1 MLSDDV
7 SLSLPHIV
15 VKYYTV
21 QILQAMKLRIE
32 ILCFIVI
39 ASYSCFAEEI
49 RVAPD
54 HNATNGST
62 CVSLTDCAK
71 QNYTSHTKFIL
82 LPGNHILETNFYIF
96 GFDNISFSG
105 ENVTID
111 CGYQFGLTFENI
123 SGLKIEGI
131 SFVSCGNSVNPGLL
145 VSHVQYGT
153 FSDIVIMSSTS
164 TAVNIRD
171 SINIEFSNLLV
182 TNNEISHMN
191 NSVIMLLQNSQVNF
205 TETTTFS
212 DNLLGNV
219 SPPSNVTPICLTP
232 SYERTM
238 SAVLLAERCN
248 ISIDGHFMVF
258 NNTSPTAIIRIN
270 EAESFQI
277 IGISDFKQNSVGIY
291 GVLSLFNS
299 KATIAGSSNFSLNT
313 ATSNNIMEFKTV
325 AGIHISCST
334 LNVTEHIEFNSN
346 TAGVSSCNARNSI
359 VRMSEHVLCQN
370 NSPPTNL
377 PSQPTNLP
385 SQLTDC
391 VRTTL
396 FNLEAENCGTLMT
409 DLNAVIKL
417 HTSIFYIKNSEFI
430 RNKNSFVLEAIASDM
445 FFSGENRF
453 DGNSRV
459 ISSRSSRLK
468 FVDNLDVSNNNAD
481 GTSTYSAI
489 HLDQCQ
495 LFLYANFLFKG
506 NTRPYADGGVIFA
519 QASSSIIVRGNG
531 TFEGNSARLGG
542 VCYLQDDSF
551 ITLLPYAHVSFVQN
565 FAEKH
570 GGVMYISKFNLFCGY
585 NTFSLQLPC
594 FLQFVDEASNQITF
608 SGNFVRNNGTGSL
621 LYSDVQADVL
631 ENVQLYNYT
640 YINMTAP
647 NNTVPLL
654 DSEFYRLYFCE
665 NEMRN
670 YSKRKISRTHKRGE
684 KVKLMMAAFAF
695 DGNISSGTAER
706 EVRGLL
712 DDPSII
718 TSHYISML
726 SQMVTDNCSEVTF
739 QVFSPHPFEEIAIT
753 ANGYCRSTDDIYCLS
768 LNLTFADCDN
778 GFEPASNPCKCDN
791 RLLTY
796 TTSCDVDTGK
806 INKSPLKN
814 PWIGAHYQNSSNPNS
829 TYLGLILYPYCPPDY
844 CQNPDGIETV
854 AVSLKNPD
862 AQCRENHGG
871 LLCGACKGN
880 TSLKLHSMKCADCSD
895 NYAFVVI
902 IAMFVLG
909 ILFIAF
915 LSLVQF
921 TVSSGT
927 VHGILFYANILSAK
941 NTRFGVHNEDDIIK
955 FLDIFIG
962 WVNLDFGM
970 NICFYDGLNQLQY
983 ISWQFVFPLYLCAIV
998 LVISIICHYSIKAS
1012 KFFAKIHDPVAVFET
1027 VVLFSYSKFIR
1038 NIIDIVTPAHLEY
1051 PSNNTSTVW
1060 LRDGT
1065 VPFGTGG
1072 HTVLVI
1078 IAVIL
1083 GLIMILGTTVTFLSQ
1098 WLYKS
1103 ETISKLFSR
1112 YYITASLNTYHAAFK
1127 PESRYWVSLCNML
1140 RWVLMLTFALDEGF
1154 HFSLLAICTVCTL
1167 LLSIISVSGGIYNSR
1182 WLDLLEVSF
1191 IVNLLL
1197 YYVGVYHVKVAKLE
1211 MWDYYSFFVLHNL
1224 STGSAFLIFVLV
1236 ICMLIYK
1243 RLYKVCIEKNL
1254 ELLKK
1259 RFKKPNKQ
1267 VNISETLE
1275 NDLEISQV
1283 NAVELRQ
1290 HTSRTYRLMRFSK
1303 LRETLLEES
1312 V

>member
-1 MLSDDV
+1 
-7 SLSLPHIV
+7 
-15 VKYYTV
+15 
-21 QILQAMKLRIE
+21 MKPRIG

-71 QNYTSHTKFIL
+71 QNYASHTAFIL
-82 LPGNHILETNFYIF
+82 LPGIHILETDFYIS
-96 GFDNISFSG
+96 GLVNISFSG

-270 EAESFQI
+270 EAESLRI
-277 IGISDFKQNSVGIY
+277 IGISDFKQNSVGIH

-299 KATIAGSSNFSLNT
+299 QATITGPSNFSLNT
-313 ATSNNIMEFKTV
+313 ATSNDITQFKTV

-359 VRMSEHVLCQN
+359 VLMNKTVLCKDN
-370 NSPPTNL
+370 HPPTNPVNSSL
-377 PSQPTNLP
+377 FRKIQPLCTSVAEDSGYNSVIYLYN
-385 SQLTDC
+385 
-391 VRTTL
+391 TT
-396 FNLEAENCGTLMT
+396 FTIVC
-409 DLNAVIKL
+409 
-417 HTSIFYIKNSEFI
+417 SEFN
-430 RNKNSFVLEAIASDM
+430 RNQDSFVIQASQSQMFFDRENSFV
-445 FFSGENRF
+445 
-453 DGNSRV
+453 GNTHL
-459 ISSRSSRLK
+459 ITSRSSTFK
-468 FVDNLDVSNNNAD
+468 FFGRSTLLNNNA
-481 GTSTYSAI
+481 GPTSTYSAI
-489 HLDQCQ
+489 NLNDQSR
-495 LFLYANFLFKG
+495 LVVDGEFLVKG
-506 NTRPYADGGVIFA
+506 NTRSHAKGGVVFA
-519 QASSSIIVRGNG
+519 RAKSELVFGGTG
-531 TFEGNSARLGG
+531 TFERNFARFGG
-542 VCYLQDDSF
+542 VFYLQDDSF
-551 ITLLPYAHVSFVQN
+551 ITLLPFVQISFVEN
-565 FAEKH
+565 FAEK
-570 GGVMYISKFNLFCGY
+570 GGGEVYLSRFHSFCNYGQ
-585 NTFSLQLPC
+585 FSTQLPC
-594 FLQFVDEASNQITF
+594 FLRYNDSTKNHTIVS
-608 SGNFVRNNGTGSL
+608 SGNRAGEGTGS
-621 LYSDVQADVL
+621 VL
-631 ENVQLYNYT
+631 HSNVQIGLEKEILKREFNITFIGSNST
-640 YINMTAP
+640 Y
-647 NNTVPLL
+647 PLL
-654 DSEFYRLYFCE
+654 SSEFYELYFCE
-665 NEMRN
+665 KEIIYETRTT
-670 YSKRKISRTHKRGE
+670 SRSIRRGETFKVKVTAIAFAEGSRTQNLVRSYFTNPSITIDRFFSRE
-684 KVKLMMAAFAF
+684 SQWAF
-695 DGNISSGTAER
+695 D
-706 EVRGLL
+706 
-712 DDPSII
+712 
-718 TSHYISML
+718 
-726 SQMVTDNCSEVTF
+726 NCTELTF
-739 QVFSPHPFEEIAIT
+739 QVFSPESFEEIAIT
-753 ANGYCRSTDDIYCLS
+753 ASGYCNNDLYCLR
-768 LNLTFADCDN
+768 LNLTFAECQDGFQVATNRCICD
-778 GFEPASNPCKCDN
+778 S
-791 RLLTY
+791 RIQTY
-796 TTSCDVDTGK
+796 TNSCDVNTGEIIK
-806 INKSPLKN
+806 TLKN
-814 PWIGAHYQNSSNPNS
+814 PWIGASYQNLSDS
-829 TYLGLILYPYCPPDY
+829 TSTFLGLIIYPNCPFDY
-844 CQNPDGIETV
+844 CRSPVRDGDV
-854 AVSLKNPD
+854 ALNLSDSDV
-862 AQCRENHGG
+862 QCNENRGG

-880 TSLKLHSMKCADCSD
+880 TSLKLHSLKCDDCSD
-895 NYAFVVI
+895 NSAFAVI

-927 VHGILFYANILSAK
+927 VHGLLFYANILSA
-941 NTRFGVHNEDDIIK
+941 NTLMLGTHAFDGVK
-955 FLDIFIG
+955 FFDVFIA
-962 WVNLDFGM
+962 WVNLDFGFHV
-970 NICFYDGLNQLQY
+970 CFHDGLNQLGY

-998 LVISIICHYSIKAS
+998 LIISIICHYSIKAS
-1012 KFFAKIHDPVAVFET
+1012 SFFAKIHDPVAVLET
-1027 VVLFSYSKFIR
+1027 VLLFSYFKFIR
-1038 NIIDIVTPAHLEY
+1038 NVIDILSPAHMTY
-1051 PSNNTSTVW
+1051 PPNATNRTVW
-1060 LRDGT
+1060 LRDGNVHFAT
-1065 VPFGTGG
+1065 DL
-1072 HTVLVI
+1072 HAVLVI
-1078 IAVIL
+1078 IAVIF
-1083 GLIMILGTTVTFLSQ
+1083 GVIMILGTIVTFLSQ

-1140 RWVLMLTFALDEGF
+1140 RWVLMLTFALYEDF
-1154 HFSLLAICTVCTL
+1154 NVSFLAICTVCTL
-1167 LLSIISVSGGIYNSR
+1167 LLSIIGVSGGIYNNR

-1197 YYVGVYHVKVAKLE
+1197 YSVGTYHVRATVGGP
-1211 MWDYYSFFVLHNL
+1211 SSSVVLTYL

-1236 ICMLIYK
+1236 VCVLIYQ
-1243 RLYKVCIEKNL
+1243 RLYKACSL

-1259 RFKKPNKQ
+1259 RLKKP
-1267 VNISETLE
+1267 VDISETLE
-1275 NDLEISQV
+1275 SDSRITRANS
-1283 NAVELRQ
+1283 VESKQ
-1290 HTSRTYRLMRFSK
+1290 HTSQTYRLMRFSK

>member
-1 MLSDDV
+1 
-7 SLSLPHIV
+7 
-15 VKYYTV
+15 
-21 QILQAMKLRIE
+21 MKLRIE

-39 ASYSCFAEEI
+39 ASYSCFADEI
-49 RVAPD
+49 HVAPD
-54 HNATNGST
+54 HDATNGST

-71 QNYTSHTKFIL
+71 QNHASHTAFIL
-82 LPGNHILETNFYIF
+82 LPGIHILETDFNIS
-96 GFDNISFSG
+96 GLVNISFSG

-123 SGLKIEGI
+123 SGLRIEGI

-171 SINIEFSNLLV
+171 STDIEFSNLLV

-219 SPPSNVTPICLTP
+219 SFPDNIILRCPTP
-232 SYERTM
+232 SYKRTM

-248 ISIDGHFMVF
+248 ISIDGYFMVF

-270 EAESFQI
+270 KAESFRI
-277 IGISDFKQNSVGIY
+277 IGISDFKRNSVGIH

-299 KATIAGSSNFSLNT
+299 QATITGPSNFSLNT
-313 ATSNNIMEFKTV
+313 ATSNDITQFKTV

-346 TAGVSSCNARNSI
+346 TAGVSSCNARMST
-359 VRMSEHVLCQN
+359 VRMNKTVLCKD
-370 NSPPTNL
+370 NSSPTNL
-377 PSQPTNLP
+377 PSQPTN
-385 SQLTDC
+385 C
-391 VRTTL
+391 VRPANL
-396 FNLEAENCGTLMT
+396 LEAERCGISIQRVS
-409 DLNAVIKL
+409 DFNAVFKL
-417 HTSIFYIKNSEFI
+417 HGSTFYIVNSEFY
-430 RNKNSFVLEAIASDM
+430 RNKNSFVFEAIASDM
-445 FFSGENRF
+445 YFSGENKF
-453 DGNSRV
+453 DGNTRV
-459 ISSRSSRLK
+459 ISARSSRLI
-468 FVDNLDVSNNNAD
+468 FVDYLDFSNNNAD

-489 HLDQCQ
+489 HLDHCQ
-495 LFLYANFLFKG
+495 LLLYANFTFKG

-519 QASSSIIVRGNG
+519 QASSNIIVGGNG

-551 ITLLPYAHVSFVQN
+551 VTLLPYAHVSFVRN

-608 SGNFVRNNGTGSL
+608 SENFVHNNGTGSL

-654 DSEFYRLYFCE
+654 DSEFYRLYFCD
-665 NEMRN
+665 NETRL
-670 YSKRKISRTHKRGE
+670 SKRKISRSHKRGE
-684 KVKLMMAAFAF
+684 KFKLTMAASAFAF
-695 DGNISSGTAER
+695 DRNSSSETTER
-706 EVRGLL
+706 EVKSFLN
-712 DDPSII
+712 DSSSTTI
-718 TSHYISML
+718 HYISML

-753 ANGYCRSTDDIYCLS
+753 ANGYCRSTDDVYCLL
-768 LNLTFADCDN
+768 LNLTFTDCDN
-778 GFEPASNPCKCDN
+778 GFKLASNNLCECDS
-791 RLLTY
+791 RLQTY
-796 TTSCDVDTGK
+796 NTSCDVNTGEIK
-806 INKSPLKN
+806 KFSLN

-829 TYLGLILYPYCPPDY
+829 TYLGLILYPKCPPDY
-844 CQNPDGIETV
+844 CQNSTV
-854 AVSLKNPD
+854 AVSLNNPD
-862 AQCRENHGG
+862 AQCMENRGG

-880 TSLKLHSMKCADCSD
+880 TSLKLHSLKCADCRD
-895 NYAFVVI
+895 NSAFAVI
-902 IAMFVLG
+902 IAMFALG

-927 VHGILFYANILSAK
+927 VHGLLFYANILSA
-941 NTRFGVHNEDDIIK
+941 NTLMLGTQAFDGVTFFDV
-955 FLDIFIG
+955 FIA
-962 WVNLDFGM
+962 WVNLDFGFHV
-970 NICFYDGLNQLQY
+970 CFHDGLNQLGY

-998 LVISIICHYSIKAS
+998 LIISIICHYSIKAS
-1012 KFFAKIHDPVAVFET
+1012 SFFAKIHDPVAVLET
-1027 VVLFSYSKFIR
+1027 VLLFSYFKFIR
-1038 NIIDIVTPAHLEY
+1038 NVIDILSPAHMTY
-1051 PSNNTSTVW
+1051 PPNATNRTVW
-1060 LRDGT
+1060 LRDGNVHFAT
-1065 VPFGTGG
+1065 DL
-1072 HTVLVI
+1072 HAVLVI
-1078 IAVIL
+1078 IAVIF
-1083 GLIMILGTTVTFLSQ
+1083 GVIMILGTIVTFLSQ

-1140 RWVLMLTFALDEGF
+1140 RWVLMLTFVLGEDF
-1154 HFSLLAICTVCTL
+1154 NVSLLAICTVCTL
-1167 LLSIISVSGGIYNSR
+1167 LLSIIGVSGGIYNSR

-1197 YYVGVYHVKVAKLE
+1197 YSVGTYHARATVGGPSRSV
-1211 MWDYYSFFVLHNL
+1211 VLTFL
-1224 STGSAFLIFVLV
+1224 SVGSAFLIFVLV
-1236 ICMLIYK
+1236 VCVLLYQRLQKACNWEFLK
-1243 RLYKVCIEKNL
+1243 RL
-1254 ELLKK
+1254 
-1259 RFKKPNKQ
+1259 KKPNKQ
-1267 VNISETLE
+1267 IDVSESLKSDSGISCA
-1275 NDLEISQV
+1275 NS
-1283 NAVELRQ
+1283 VELRQ
-1290 HTSRTYRLMRFSK
+1290 PTSQTYHLMRFSK